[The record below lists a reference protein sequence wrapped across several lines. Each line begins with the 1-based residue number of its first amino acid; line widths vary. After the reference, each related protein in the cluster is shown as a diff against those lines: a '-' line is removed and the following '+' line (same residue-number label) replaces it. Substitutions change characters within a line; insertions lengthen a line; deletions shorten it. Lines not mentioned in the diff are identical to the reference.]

1 MKKGL
6 IMKKTFTLIEL
17 LVVIAIIAIL
27 AGMLLPAL
35 NKARER
41 ARSSTCVS
49 NLKNLRLTTILY
61 ENDCDR
67 WLPVPLNKGFSGG
80 YNPYTWAGAL
90 YTYGYTKGANKN
102 NYYGKKVDKI
112 LLCPAA
118 TPPSSPMQGWLNSFC
133 SQSADYGV
141 TVCTTST
148 TTTHNDSFQVTDKLN
163 MSRKI
168 FFADAIQVVFD
179 DIAATAAN
187 RITLRHSN
195 KFNAAMGDGSVQSFG
210 KELTKNKV
218 MLDLDK

>member
-1 MKKGL
+1 
-6 IMKKTFTLIEL
+6 MKKTFTLIEL

-41 ARSSTCVS
+41 ARTSTCVS

-67 WLPVPLNKGFSGG
+67 WMPTPLNRGFSGG

-90 YTYGYTKGANKN
+90 YIYGYTKGANKN

-118 TPPSSPMQGWLNSFC
+118 TPPSSPMQGWLNAVC

-141 TVCTTST
+141 TVFTSSLSNVY
-148 TTTHNDSFQVTDKLN
+148 NDSFQVTEKLN
-163 MSRKI
+163 LSRKI

-179 DIAATAAN
+179 DVATTGASRAVF
-187 RITLRHSN
+187 RHSN
-195 KFNAAMGDGSVQSFG
+195 KLNAAMGDGSVQSFG
-210 KELTKNKV
+210 KELTKNKLV
-218 MLDLDK
+218 LNLDK